1 MNQDELHN
9 KIVRLRELIEQKKIL
24 FRGPDDP
31 IIKSLSK
38 VKLDKNGKVDPKTVD
53 GTVLALLKTIDIAEN
68 DEKIL

>member
-9 KIVRLRELIEQKKIL
+9 KIVRLRKLIEQKKLL
-24 FRGPDDP
+24 FRGPDDT